1 MDSTDYDII
10 KYLQDDGRMPMKI
23 LAEKV
28 SLTPPAVA
36 ERVRKLEKNGL
47 IIGYRAIVD
56 PKKLGKTVKA
66 IINISIKTSKRKEFL
81 QLVQDNKNIVECHHV
96 TGKYS
101 MTIKALCN
109 DTSDLE
115 FLIGKIQNYGSTETL
130 IILSSPIEFKSLN
143 YEREAT

>member
-47 IIGYRAIVD
+47 ITGYRAIVN
-56 PKKLGKTVKA
+56 PKKLGKAVKA

-81 QLVQDNKNIVECHHV
+81 QLVQESKNIVECHHV

-101 MTIKALCN
+101 MTIKALCH

-115 FLIGKIQNYGSTETL
+115 YLIGKIQNYGSTETL

-143 YEREAT
+143 YEQETT

>member
-36 ERVRKLEKNGL
+36 ERVRKLEKSG
-47 IIGYRAIVD
+47 IITGYRAIID

-66 IINISIKTSKRKEFL
+66 MINISIKSTKRKEFL
-81 QLVQDNKNIVECHHV
+81 TLVQENKQITECHHV

-101 MTIKALCN
+101 MTIKVLCQN
-109 DTSDLE
+109 TSDLE
-115 FLIGKIQNYGSTETL
+115 FLIGKIQQYGSTETL

-143 YEREAT
+143 FDYQ

>member
-10 KYLQDDGRMPMKI
+10 RYLQDDGRMPMKI

-36 ERVRKLEKNGL
+36 ERVRKLEKSG
-47 IIGYRAIVD
+47 IITGYRAIVD

-66 IINISIKTSKRKEFL
+66 IINISIKSAKRKEFL
-81 QLVQDNKNIVECHHV
+81 TLVQESKKIIACHHV

-101 MTIKALCN
+101 MTIKVLCSN
-109 DTSDLE
+109 TSDLE
-115 FLIGKIQNYGSTETL
+115 FLIGKIQQYGSTETL

-143 YEREAT
+143 FDYE

>member
-36 ERVRKLEKNGL
+36 ERVRKLEKNG
-47 IIGYRAIVD
+47 IIMGYRAIVN
-56 PKKLGKTVKA
+56 PTKLGKTVNA
-66 IINISIKTSKRKEFL
+66 IINISIKSTKRSEFL
-81 QLVQDNKNIVECHHV
+81 SFVKESNRIIECHHV

-101 MTIKALCN
+101 MTIKVLCQ

-115 FLIGKIQNYGSTETL
+115 YLIGKIQQYGSTETL

-143 YEREAT
+143 YNYQRT

>member
-36 ERVRKLEKNGL
+36 ERVRKLEKSG
-47 IIGYRAIVD
+47 IITGYRAIVD

-66 IINISIKTSKRKEFL
+66 IINISIKSAKRKEFL
-81 QLVQDNKNIVECHHV
+81 TLVQEYKKIIECHHV

-101 MTIKALCN
+101 MTIKVLCTN
-109 DTSDLE
+109 TSDLE
-115 FLIGKIQNYGSTETL
+115 ILIGKIQQYGSTETL

-143 YEREAT
+143 FDYD

>member
-1 MDSTDYDII
+1 MDSIDFDII

-36 ERVRKLEKNGL
+36 ERVRKMEKNG
-47 IIGYRAIVD
+47 IITGYRAIID
-56 PKKLGKTVKA
+56 PKKLGKCVKA
-66 IINISIKTSKRKEFL
+66 IINISIKASKRKEFL
-81 QLVQDNKNIVECHHV
+81 LLVEENKNIIECHHV

-101 MTIKALCN
+101 MTIKALCE
-109 DTSDLE
+109 DTSELE
-115 FLIGKIQNYGSTETL
+115 YIIGKIQQYGSTETL

-143 YEREAT
+143 FDFKE

>member
-81 QLVQDNKNIVECHHV
+81 QLVQDSKNIVECHHV

>member
-10 KYLQDDGRMPMKI
+10 RYLQDDGRMPMKV

-36 ERVRKLEKNGL
+36 ERVRKLEKSG
-47 IIGYRAIVD
+47 IIVGYRAIVN
-56 PKKLGKTVKA
+56 PKKLGKTVTA
-66 IINISIKTSKRKEFL
+66 IINISIKSAKRKEFL
-81 QLVQDNKNIVECHHV
+81 ALVQENKKIIECHHV

-101 MTIKALCN
+101 MTIKVLCQN
-109 DTSDLE
+109 TSDLE
-115 FLIGKIQNYGSTETL
+115 YLIGKIQQYGSTETL

-143 YEREAT
+143 FDYE